1 MLTEGRFDD
10 LPDVKQMLPFVLL
23 SSVVVFKPIKDDHH
37 SILTCS
43 QPNLSILGADGFDLA
58 PPGTSP
64 GDPNVARIFDVITLP
79 SSPIPVTFGQI
90 PLSPSNPE
98 FAHRRLWRLPIAF
111 PMILTALFSF
121 ISNIWNSE
129 VEEIQLA
136 LEIRVLLRLSKL
148 NLSLSGPSDGSG
160 DASNDKD
167 EEDSRSAKCS
177 FDQFNADELAE
188 EQASNRMGGAND
200 DGDLSMSCMPFR
212 TVFINS
218 RVGLQAPNRMEGADD
233 ADDFGESYV
242 LFCTIFVDSG

>member
-1 MLTEGRFDD
+1 
-10 LPDVKQMLPFVLL
+10 
-23 SSVVVFKPIKDDHH
+23 
-37 SILTCS
+37 
-43 QPNLSILGADGFDLA
+43 
-58 PPGTSP
+58 
-64 GDPNVARIFDVITLP
+64 
-79 SSPIPVTFGQI
+79 
-90 PLSPSNPE
+90 
-98 FAHRRLWRLPIAF
+98 
-111 PMILTALFSF
+111 MILTALFSF